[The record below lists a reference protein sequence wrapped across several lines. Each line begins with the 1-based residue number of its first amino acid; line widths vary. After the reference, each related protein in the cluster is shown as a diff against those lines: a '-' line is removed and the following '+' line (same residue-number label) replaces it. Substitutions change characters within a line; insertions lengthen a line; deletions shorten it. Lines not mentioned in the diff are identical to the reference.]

1 MSSLAPFDPN
11 DYRKRVLAAVER
23 RGGPDA
29 SDPFELYDLP
39 VEAAAVAQLDDATVE
54 ARIAEVWAFWQRQR
68 DHPRYRALV
77 ALLVE
82 THAERSAQLR
92 DAATRR
98 ATASRARADRE
109 ERDAERYALLD
120 AAISRLV
127 QRHGGVPRDKLA
139 GLDEVGAL
147 GGLTPDEVAARVRR
161 HRMLAPTI
169 GVERRRQIRAL
180 LDEFGRLTAATAPP
194 TLLALLGL
202 VPSASDQQV
211 TAGWVAW
218 RSRARELPAGRLRAV
233 VDELL
238 VHVADLLA
246 PGRAAVEV
254 YLDAVAAD
262 VTDYLRPRV
271 RAAVLVE
278 DRLVAEDHAHL
289 LAEAVERGLDER
301 RAATVIAALAAELNA
316 PVEPLGPNADG
327 RGGGD
332 AERAGA
338 GEDSRPRGDG
348 PDGPGP
354 RGGGGR
360 RSAGAGPGG
369 GGTRGSAGAQPGG
382 DGARGGRGA
391 AGAGQAGDGTRTA
404 GAGGAEAAA
413 PAAELLRKARA
424 ALRGGRPREARRLVD
439 VALAAAGAPTGQARA
454 LSDEV
459 DAVLA
464 DADRRSSTAVE
475 AAADHRWVAAL
486 DELDHLARSASDA
499 VPDLETRRSLARDEV
514 TRADTDVEAALAGP
528 EGRRTAALRAVL
540 DRCRD
545 HAPALEALTALTAD
559 PPAAPAWV
567 SAARDGR
574 GDVVVLW
581 APSSSGGVT
590 YRVRRLRQDGT
601 WQVIGRVP
609 DSSIEDGGAPPGVE
623 APIYAVA
630 ALQAGRTSIETRSDQ
645 PAAPTGPP
653 APVGVLAVRVGDGTV
668 DVTWTPV
675 PRPAAGAVEYR
686 VRRRDG
692 EQWRVIGRTRDTW
705 MHDGGAPAGVVPV
718 YSVSAST
725 AGVRS
730 GEGRSDGG

>member
-1 MSSLAPFDPN
+1 VSSLAPFDPN

-39 VEAAAVAQLDDATVE
+39 VEAVARLDDATVE

-98 ATASRARADRE
+98 ATATRARAERE

-147 GGLTPDEVAARVRR
+147 GGLTTDEVAARVRR
-161 HRMLAPTI
+161 HRMLAPAI
-169 GVERRRQIRAL
+169 GGERRRQIRAL
-180 LDEFGRLTAATAPP
+180 LDEFGRLTSAQAPP

-202 VPSASDQQV
+202 VPAASDQQV

-246 PGRAAVEV
+246 PGRVAVEV
-254 YLDAVAAD
+254 YLDAVAVD

-289 LAEAVERGLDER
+289 LAEAVERGLDEG
-301 RAATVIAALAAELNA
+301 RAATVVAALAAELHA
-316 PVEPLGPNADG
+316 PVEPVGPATDGHAAD
-327 RGGGD
+327 
-332 AERAGA
+332 RAAA
-338 GEDSRPRGDG
+338 GEDSRPD
-348 PDGPGP
+348 
-354 RGGGGR
+354 
-360 RSAGAGPGG
+360 
-369 GGTRGSAGAQPGG
+369 
-382 DGARGGRGA
+382 GA
-391 AGAGQAGDGTRTA
+391 AGGRSNS
-404 GAGGAEAAA
+404 AAL
-413 PAAELLRKARA
+413 PVELLRKARA
-424 ALRGGRPREARRLVD
+424 ALRAGRPREARGLVD
-439 VALAAAGAPTGQARA
+439 AALATAGAPTGQARA

-464 DADRRSSTAVE
+464 EAARRSSTAAE
-475 AAADHRWVAAL
+475 AAADKRWASAL

-499 VPDLETRRSLARDEV
+499 VPDLEARRSQARAEV
-514 TRADTDVEAALAGP
+514 TRADADVAAALAGP
-528 EGRRTAALRAVL
+528 EGRRTAALQAVL

-545 HAPALEALTALTAD
+545 HGQAREALTALTID

-590 YRVRRLRQDGT
+590 YRVRRLRRDGT

-630 ALQAGRTSIETRSDQ
+630 ALAAGRTSVETRSDQ
-645 PAAPTGPP
+645 PAAPTGPS

-675 PRPAAGAVEYR
+675 PRAAGGAVEYR
-686 VRRRDG
+686 VRRQDG
-692 EQWRVIGRTRDTW
+692 DLWRVIGRTRDTW
-705 MHDGGAPAGVVPV
+705 MHDGGAPAGAVPV

>member
-1 MSSLAPFDPN
+1 VSSLAPFDPN

-23 RGGPDA
+23 RGGPEA

-39 VEAAAVAQLDDATVE
+39 VEAVARLDDATVE

-92 DAATRR
+92 GAATRR
-98 ATASRARADRE
+98 ATATRARAARE

-147 GGLTPDEVAARVRR
+147 GGLTSDEVAARVRR
-161 HRMLAPTI
+161 HRMLAPAI
-169 GVERRRQIRAL
+169 GGERRRQIRAL
-180 LDEFGRLTAATAPP
+180 LDEFGRLTAAQAPP

-202 VPSASDQQV
+202 MPAASDQQV

-254 YLDAVAAD
+254 YLDAVAVD

-278 DRLVAEDHAHL
+278 DRLVADDHAHL
-289 LAEAVERGLDER
+289 LAEAVERGLDEP
-301 RAATVIAALAAELNA
+301 RAASVVAALAAELHA
-316 PVEPLGPNADG
+316 PVEPVGPETDG
-327 RGGGD
+327 RAGRG
-332 AERAGA
+332 ANRAAAGA
-338 GEDSRPRGDG
+338 DSRPGSSG
-348 PDGPGP
+348 PE
-354 RGGGGR
+354 
-360 RSAGAGPGG
+360 
-369 GGTRGSAGAQPGG
+369 
-382 DGARGGRGA
+382 GA
-391 AGAGQAGDGTRTA
+391 AGAGSDS
-404 GAGGAEAAA
+404 AASS
-413 PAAELLRKARA
+413 AELLRQARA
-424 ALRGGRPREARRLVD
+424 ALRAGRPREARGLVD
-439 VALAAAGAPTGQARA
+439 AALAPAGAPTGQARA

-464 DADRRSSTAVE
+464 EAARRSSTAAE
-475 AAADHRWVAAL
+475 AAADKRWVSAL

-499 VPDLETRRSLARDEV
+499 VPDLEARRSQARAEV
-514 TRADTDVEAALAGP
+514 TRADADVAAALAGG
-528 EGRRTAALRAVL
+528 EGQRTAALQAVL

-545 HAPALEALTALTAD
+545 HVQAREALTALTID

-590 YRVRRLRQDGT
+590 YRVRRLRRDGT

-630 ALQAGRTSIETRSDQ
+630 ALQAGRTSIETRSDE
-645 PAAPTGPP
+645 PAAPTGPS

-675 PRPAAGAVEYR
+675 SYAGGAVEYR
-686 VRRRDG
+686 VRRQDG
-692 EQWRVIGRTRDTW
+692 DLWRVIGRTRDTC

>member
-39 VEAAAVAQLDDATVE
+39 VEAAAVERLDDATVE

-92 DAATRR
+92 DAASRR

-161 HRMLAPTI
+161 HRLLAPTI

-278 DRLVAEDHAHL
+278 DRLVAEDHTHL

-316 PVEPLGPNADG
+316 PVEPLGPDADG

-338 GEDSRPRGDG
+338 GEVSRPRGDG

-354 RGGGGR
+354 RGGG
-360 RSAGAGPGG
+360 A
-369 GGTRGSAGAQPGG
+369 
-382 DGARGGRGA
+382 DG
-391 AGAGQAGDGTRTA
+391 
-404 GAGGAEAAA
+404 AA
-413 PAAELLRKARA
+413 PAAELLREARA

-439 VALAAAGAPTGQARA
+439 VALAAAGPPTGQARA

-464 DADRRSSTAVE
+464 DADRRSSAAAE

-499 VPDLETRRSLARDEV
+499 VPDLETRRSQARDEV

-545 HAPALEALTALTAD
+545 HAPALEAITALTAD

-675 PRPAAGAVEYR
+675 PRPATGAVEYR